1 MQEITTLSRYEIRG
15 NIVWDKQEKRP
26 VTLDE
31 TRSALEF
38 YSQTLAVIGELKS
51 RGMYADP
58 F

>member
-1 MQEITTLSRYEIRG
+1 MQEVTTLSRYEIRG

-38 YSQTLAVIGELKS
+38 WTGTQAVIGDLKA
-51 RGMYADP
+51 RGLYNEP